1 MATAKQQTHIRTLQ
15 RRCLTVANNGINIG
29 LKSYDDLF
37 KTDEGRKTEEIKPIA
52 IGELKP
58 FEQQPFKV
66 LLDESMDELVESI
79 KQSGVLSPVV
89 VRPHKDGG
97 YEILSGHR
105 RVKACEIAGIT
116 EVPTV
121 IKDLDDDT
129 ATILLV
135 DSNLQRENILPS
147 EKAFAYQM
155 KLEAMKRKAGRPSQE
170 NYSQIG
176 NNFSEATSSDQ
187 FAKEVG
193 ESKNQIFRYIRLTNL
208 IDPIL
213 EMVDNK
219 QIALNAAVEI
229 SYLGTKEQ
237 VEVHKAIESEDGAP
251 SIEQAKKIRRFFDDG
266 KLNPDVIL
274 SIMQEEKPEK
284 IKITL
289 GEDKLKKYFPK
300 GYTKQQIEAEILR
313 LLENAYRKKQ
323 HGMER

>member
-1 MATAKQQTHIRTLQ
+1 MASS
-15 RRCLTVANNGINIG
+15 GINIS
-29 LKSYDDLF
+29 LKSYDSIF
-37 KTDEGRKTEEIKPIA
+37 QNDEQRNSEEIKPIPLS
-52 IGELKP
+52 ELKP

-66 LLDESMDELVESI
+66 LLDESMDELVDSI
-79 KQSGVLSPVV
+79 KQSGVLTPVIA
-89 VRPHKDGG
+89 RPHKDGG

-155 KLEAMKRKAGRPSQE
+155 KLEAMKRKAGRPSQA

>member
-1 MATAKQQTHIRTLQ
+1 M
-15 RRCLTVANNGINIG
+15 ANNGINIG

-79 KQSGVLSPVV
+79 KQSGVLSPGV

>member
-1 MATAKQQTHIRTLQ
+1 M
-15 RRCLTVANNGINIG
+15 ANNGINIG

-155 KLEAMKRKAGRPSQE
+155 KLEAMKRKAGRPTKE
-170 NYSQIG
+170 NASQI
-176 NNFSEATSSDQ
+176 ATDFISGRSDELLGAQ
-187 FAKEVG
+187 VG
-193 ESKNQIFRYIRLTNL
+193 ESKDQVRRYIRLTNL

-237 VEVHKAIESEDGAP
+237 VEIHKAIESEDGAP

>member
-1 MATAKQQTHIRTLQ
+1 M
-15 RRCLTVANNGINIG
+15 ANNGINIG